1 MKEKSFY
8 SKLAINAMYRASEM
22 AKKNAAEKNLKMP
35 LWKDGKIIYIDSKTI
50 HRI

>member
-22 AKKNAAEKNLKMP
+22 AKKIAANATLEK
-35 LWKDGKIIYIDSKTI
+35 W
-50 HRI
+50 